1 MPFAYMIVPG
11 ATGDVHWL
19 CVVNCL
25 LIVTQRGGGVGGSG
39 GWEYRVITTT
49 LNLTRLCFSLS
60 VAHVTVEGESGGGGG
75 GSGCRSAGC
84 GGT

>member
-1 MPFAYMIVPG
+1 M
-11 ATGDVHWL
+11 
-19 CVVNCL
+19 
-25 LIVTQRGGGVGGSG
+25 GGGRRW

-49 LNLTRLCFSLS
+49 LNLKRLCFSLS

-75 GSGCRSAGC
+75 DGGCRSAGC